1 MATKRD
7 FYDVLGIPKSASQDE
22 IKNAFRSLA
31 RKYHPDV
38 NKEPDAEER
47 FKEINEAYGVL
58 SDPEKR
64 AAYDR
69 FGPEGVN
76 YQGMPDFTNMDLS
89 DILEGLF
96 GFGGFGGMGGYSRR
110 ARNAPRRGADLSSK
124 IRISFEEAAF
134 GTEKEIEITRDE
146 KCPTCGGSGAE
157 PGTRPVTCPTCH
169 GSGEV
174 RRVQQTFLGS
184 MVQVQT
190 CPTCNGRGEV
200 IEHPC
205 HTCRGTGLTRRTSKR
220 TVSIPAGVDNGNQI
234 RIIGEGQPGI
244 HGGPSGNFYLEL
256 EVEPHPY
263 FRRSGNDVLLDVD
276 INIAQAALGDEIT
289 IPTLDGEEKLR
300 IPPGTQPGKV
310 FRLRNKGIP
319 VLNRNSRGDQLVTVN
334 VQIPTQL
341 TEEQRA
347 LMESLG
353 NTMGTDIKIQERSFL
368 DKLRD
373 MLGG

>member
-1 MATKRD
+1 
-7 FYDVLGIPKSASQDE
+7 
-22 IKNAFRSLA
+22 
-31 RKYHPDV
+31 
-38 NKEPDAEER
+38 
-47 FKEINEAYGVL
+47 VL

-69 FGPEGVN
+69 YGPEGVN
-76 YQGMPDFTNMDLS
+76 FQGMPDFTSMDLS

-134 GTEKEIEITRDE
+134 GTEKEIDITRDE

-157 PGTRPVTCPTCH
+157 PGTRPVTCPTCR

-205 HTCRGTGLTRRTSKR
+205 HTCHGSGLVRRTTKR
-220 TVSIPAGVDNGNQI
+220 KVSIPAGVDNGNQI
-234 RIIGEGQPGI
+234 RIMGEGQPGVN
-244 HGGPSGNFYLEL
+244 GGPSGNFYLEL

-263 FRRSGNDVLLDVD
+263 FRRSGNDILLDVD
-276 INIAQAALGDEIT
+276 INVAQAALGDEIT
-289 IPTLDGEEKLR
+289 VPTLDGEEKLR

-310 FRLRNKGIP
+310 FKLRNKGIP

-334 VQIPTQL
+334 VQIPT
-341 TEEQRA
+341 
-347 LMESLG
+347 S
-353 NTMGTDIKIQERSFL
+353 
-368 DKLRD
+368 
-373 MLGG
+373 

>member
-7 FYDVLGIPKSASQDE
+7 YYEVLGIPKSASQDE
-22 IKNAFRSLA
+22 IKNAFRTLA

-69 FGPEGVN
+69 YGPEGVN
-76 YQGMPDFTNMDLS
+76 FQGMPDFTSMDLS

-110 ARNAPRRGADLSSK
+110 TRNAPRRGADLSSK

-134 GTEKEIEITRDE
+134 GTEKEIDITRDE

-157 PGTRPVTCPTCH
+157 PGTRPVTCPTCK

-205 HTCRGTGLTRRTSKR
+205 HTCHGSGLVRRTSKR
-220 TVSIPAGVDNGNQI
+220 KVSIPAGVDNGNQI
-234 RIIGEGQPGI
+234 RIMGEGQPGVN
-244 HGGPSGNFYLEL
+244 GGPSGNFYLEL

-276 INIAQAALGDEIT
+276 INVAQAALGDEIT

-310 FRLRNKGIP
+310 FKLRNKGIP

-341 TEEQRA
+341 TEEQKA
-347 LMESLG
+347 LLENLG
-353 NTMGTDIKIQERSFL
+353 KTMGTEIKIQERSFL
-368 DKLRD
+368 DKLKD

>member
-7 FYDVLGIPKSASQDE
+7 YYEVLGIPKSASQDE
-22 IKNAFRSLA
+22 IKNAFRTLA

-69 FGPEGVN
+69 YGPEGVN
-76 YQGMPDFTNMDLS
+76 FQGMPDFTSMDLS

-110 ARNAPRRGADLSSK
+110 TRNAPRRGADLSSK

-134 GTEKEIEITRDE
+134 GTEKEIDITRDE
-146 KCPTCGGSGAE
+146 KCDTCGGSGAE
-157 PGTRPVTCPTCH
+157 PGTHPVTCSTCR

-205 HTCRGTGLTRRTSKR
+205 HTCRGSGLVRRTTKR
-220 TVSIPAGVDNGNQI
+220 KVSIPAGVDNGNQI
-234 RIIGEGQPGI
+234 RIMGEGQPGVN
-244 HGGPSGNFYLEL
+244 GGPSGNFYLEL

-276 INIAQAALGDEIT
+276 INVAQAALGDEIT
-289 IPTLDGEEKLR
+289 VPTLDGEEKLR

-310 FRLRNKGIP
+310 FKLRNKGIP

-334 VQIPTQL
+334 IQIPTQL
-341 TEEQRA
+341 TEEQTA
-347 LMESLG
+347 LLESLG
-353 NTMGTDIKIQERSFL
+353 KTMGTEIKIQERSFL
-368 DKLRD
+368 DKLKD